1 MELNQTQGIKLY
13 MSVFQFLHIYKV
25 SGFVYSPLEGL
36 KVKIQI
42 YTCLKIT
49 IFIGH
54 ITNSSSTATLGL

>member
-1 MELNQTQGIKLY
+1 MELNQTQGIQLY
-13 MSVFQFLHIYKV
+13 MPIFQFLHICKV

-49 IFIGH
+49 YF
-54 ITNSSSTATLGL
+54 L